1 MNFRYVLAGILLLTA
16 SAVSQTQDK
25 VVFREGCGG
34 PPWTHIKWRI
44 YVPEYLTTLTDKW
57 NRDNWTVTKTAND
70 PDCAKLYGLSVDGV
84 ADRFVPSVVTVDT
97 NATYWSYRLSRGSG
111 DKQGNILY
119 VYGDGSAG
127 EAKLSVTLSE
137 ATEELLVSFK
147 EEPRCGTEGGLDCLG
162 NAIRGSGNFIYY
174 GEDDSTVVTW
184 ELGVLVYASHAKY
197 GKDTPIEL
205 MREYPE
211 DWDKWKGRVEK
222 YNEVYERSGVHVRYE
237 LKEVWLAHYHTLKDV
252 ERQAQQLPV
261 DVVLAYG
268 ASYPD
273 TCGVAYP
280 NSLFREGQ
288 PPSSM
293 SRCDIYTDLH
303 EIGHSV
309 GLAHGPENQS
319 NQKSGYI
326 FPEFGHGWN
335 DICGSYD
342 DLMSYGLSGYYH
354 TNSELMCNQVFSN
367 AGATPAGYRDM
378 TDTAY
383 AINRVRYDVS
393 LVNDEYARE
402 EEALRPVRVQ
412 ARRLRE
418 LIID

>member
-1 MNFRYVLAGILLLTA
+1 MNSKLLRYALVGLLFGAPNASSDTLVRSGCSKHYPGVQWAIYEDTEGNRYVTKDPRSRKCGFSRKLNLSLVKEAG
-16 SAVSQTQDK
+16 DRFDP
-25 VVFREGCGG
+25 VV
-34 PPWTHIKWRI
+34 I
-44 YVPEYLTTLTDKW
+44 
-57 NRDNWTVTKTAND
+57 
-70 PDCAKLYGLSVDGV
+70 SVDYKDMLGREEPWGMV
-84 ADRFVPSVVTVDT
+84 HHSTTRGTAKRVGCCTVE
-97 NATYWSYRLSRGSG
+97 
-111 DKQGNILY
+111 
-119 VYGDGSAG
+119 VYGDGSTG
-127 EAKLSVTLSE
+127 DGVFTLGVE
-137 ATEELLVSFK
+137 QIQFRL
-147 EEPRCGTEGGLDCLG
+147 EPEPVCPAESNLDCQG
-162 NAIRGSGNFIYY
+162 YEQRGSYPFIYY
-174 GEDDSTVVTW
+174 GEDDDRAVTW

-197 GKDTPIEL
+197 GTNTPIDL

-211 DWDKWKGRVEK
+211 EWDKWEKRVQQ
-222 YNEVYERSGVHVRYE
+222 YNEVYEVSGVHVRYE
-237 LKEVWLAHYHTLKDV
+237 LKEVWLAHYHGLRDV
-252 ERQAQQLPV
+252 ERLGNQLPV

-268 ASYPD
+268 TSYRN

-280 NSLFREGQ
+280 NTKFNLGN

-319 NQKSGYI
+319 NAKSGYI

-342 DLMSYGLSGYYH
+342 DIMSYGYYGYYH
-354 TNSELMCNQVFSN
+354 TNSELLCNEVFSN
-367 AGATPAGYRDM
+367 AGATPAGYRDT

-402 EEALRPVRVQ
+402 DEVLRPVRVQ

-418 LIID
+418 VVID